1 MKCPVCGSESYAIL
15 KSKKEFSKSAEIEKL
30 ILKCNQ
36 CQTVFR
42 EELRERKPVKKRI
55 IISEHEKSFPDQV
68 ELYPDLLLKVGDV
81 IPVSNIKVEI
91 NSMETKKGSRV
102 QKSVVDDIE
111 TIWVSSL
118 DTPARVGISVDFRGE
133 IFSRKVEVERD
144 YRFTIGDL
152 VKLNNL
158 IFQIKSFKTLERK
171 MRKGSASAE
180 IIKRIYGRPVESM
193 KFDHDLSKNIVTG
206 ST

>member
-1 MKCPVCGSESYAIL
+1 MKCPVCGSKSYAKL

-30 ILKCNQ
+30 ILKCDH

-42 EELRERKPVKKRI
+42 EELRARRPVKKRI

-68 ELYPDLLLKVGDV
+68 ELYPDLFLKVGDLL
-81 IPVSNIKVEI
+81 PVGDINVEI
-91 NSMETKKGSRV
+91 NSIETKKGSRV
-102 QKSVVDDIE
+102 QKSGVDDIE
-111 TIWVSSL
+111 TIWGTSL
-118 DTPARVGISVDFRGE
+118 DTPARVGISVDFKGE

-144 YRFTIGDL
+144 YLFTIGDL
-152 VKLNNL
+152 VKINNI

-180 IIKRIYGRPVESM
+180 IIKRIYGRPVQSR
-193 KFDHDLSKNIVTG
+193 KFDHDLSNNIVTG
-206 ST
+206 SN